1 MKIARPLS
9 LLLLLLIILYAGYQ
23 FGRNSNKPE
32 GNVQL
37 IENYSFVREIAEL
50 ASLEANGVSTFK
62 TTNLTNDGSWT
73 DALRKK
79 FLENT
84 VQISVPYTAKYGVDL
99 KDSAMRIVRKDSI
112 VEIHLPQ
119 PRLLSYELRLDRME
133 TTSQSGWLLS
143 PSDERYTEL
152 QKKLY
157 TQSRAQLEA
166 NSLYL
171 IDSRQRI
178 CTILEQYFLTLK
190 LKSVCIFDMPS
201 PVIDRPKG

>member
-62 TTNLTNDGSWT
+62 TTNLANDGSWT